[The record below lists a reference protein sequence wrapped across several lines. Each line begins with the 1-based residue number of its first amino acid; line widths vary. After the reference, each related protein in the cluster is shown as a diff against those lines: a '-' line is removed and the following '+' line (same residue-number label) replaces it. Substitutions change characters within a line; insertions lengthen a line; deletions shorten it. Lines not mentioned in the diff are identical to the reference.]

1 MTKYQKPPRRQ
12 WKSCQFENAMV
23 RCLYMSV
30 NKNEQDNF
38 DISLRILMMEV

>member
-23 RCLYMSV
+23 RCLYMPV
-30 NKNEQDNF
+30 NKIEHQNF
-38 DISLRILMMEV
+38 DILLRKLMIEV